1 MKFKTKSVV
10 LTLLVTC
17 VSLTLKSQSV
27 INISGT
33 KVVAG
38 GEVFKVTAGST
49 LVFEPGAIL
58 SVEGGIELNGTLES
72 PITIISKDSENPGR
86 GIQIN
91 GWDQQSNIKI
101 SNVKIDG
108 LVQPLRF
115 DPFWYRRSV
124 NLNDI
129 EIKNSSS
136 GEPVIYV
143 GSPTIDLSKSSNKVL
158 FNIKGLNLVNNNSG
172 ILLESFN
179 SLGLIYDLDK
189 LLFADNY
196 IDGSDESRGI
206 LTLNFENGSTT
217 TTSRIG
223 QVVLFRNF
231 AGNTTLGVAVAG
243 SSSQTA
249 TIETLFT
256 NDSQRLVYDQSKD
269 PRIPLVNTPFIGDLK
284 MFNTSN
290 NYIRSIAH
298 VFGTVKTVPNANSQL
313 VELRDSSNRLV
324 EFNLVRVGD
333 TQMYHYIQGLP
344 AWGFTNNGAKIRIPE
359 VVASEVSNIYVT
371 KIDTGEYYD
380 YLRKKKDEEKFYATH
395 LVLDKYLTLPVIK
408 RKGEILEKQKTWE
421 LGIWGGGSIYG
432 GGDLK
437 HKTTKDFV
445 SAPDAFK
452 KMFLVK
458 DIPVFSTIEFSR
470 GIYAQYNV
478 NQRFSAKVNGY
489 FSSISVHNLYAPGLF
504 AGGKLD
510 KSIDKNYNE
519 IRVAP
524 WTWPVNFY
532 TQMFILEAEGM
543 WHLTKNI
550 IKPGK
555 KGVWLPSLGLSA
567 GLLYFTP
574 YRMTG
579 TERGADESFM
589 AYRWRAL
596 SNNKYNLRKVGSEGQ
611 FFLPGGK
618 MYSPLAL
625 NIGSSFTL
633 AYRMKKW
640 SFKGEIKAVYTST
653 DYLDDFGPGLWYGG
667 DINKLRANV
676 KIEDWNRP
684 SDLYQITQ
692 NNPNIAPNAP
702 RSTNGLNDWY
712 YQAHLGVSY
721 DITGFSFKKKK

>member
-108 LVQPLRF
+108 LVQSLRF

-143 GSPTIDLSKSSNKVL
+143 GSPTIDLSNSSNKVL

-437 HKTTKDFV
+437 HKF
-445 SAPDAFK
+445 AP
-452 KMFLVK
+452 V
-458 DIPVFSTIEFSR
+458 PSTIEYSR
-470 GIYAQYNV
+470 GLYAQINL
-478 NQRFSAKVNGY
+478 NQRFSVKLNGY
-489 FSSISVHNLYAPGLF
+489 YSSISMHNIFAPGVF
-504 AGGKLD
+504 SGMKPPVVYN
-510 KSIDKNYNE
+510 KNKFGDD
-519 IRVAP
+519 IRIFKNI
-524 WTWPVNFY
+524 TWPINFY
-532 TQMFILEAEGM
+532 TRMYILEGEAL
-543 WHLTKNI
+543 WHMKENK

-555 KGVWLPSLGLSA
+555 KYAIIPTLGLSF
-567 GLLYFTP
+567 GVLHYTP
-574 YRMTG
+574 YRFTY
-579 TERGADESFM
+579 TEKMENENYFTFRNRLYSDHM
-589 AYRWRAL
+589 
-596 SNNKYNLRKVGSEGQ
+596 YNLRKVGSEGQ
-611 FFLPGGK
+611 NFLPGAKPYG
-618 MYSPLAL
+618 SIAL
-625 NIGSSFTL
+625 NLGSSFSL
-633 AYRMKKW
+633 ALKLKKW
-640 SFKGEIKAVYTST
+640 SFKGEMKVAYTST
-653 DYLDDFGPGLWYGG
+653 DYLDDFGPGYWYGG
-667 DINKLRANV
+667 DLEAVRDNIQIDGISQGIKNLLTPTDSKLAEYS
-676 KIEDWNRP
+676 I
-684 SDLYQITQ
+684 
-692 NNPNIAPNAP
+692 